1 MYSIREKIL
10 SIIFFSSR
18 IRVVMETRVIYIYIN
33 VFRRDNGHVLNIKM
47 GGRKKFKKRREYD

>member
-18 IRVVMETRVIYIYIN
+18 IRVVMETRDIYIN

>member
-1 MYSIREKIL
+1 MYSMREKIL

-18 IRVVMETRVIYIYIN
+18 IRVVMETRDIYIN